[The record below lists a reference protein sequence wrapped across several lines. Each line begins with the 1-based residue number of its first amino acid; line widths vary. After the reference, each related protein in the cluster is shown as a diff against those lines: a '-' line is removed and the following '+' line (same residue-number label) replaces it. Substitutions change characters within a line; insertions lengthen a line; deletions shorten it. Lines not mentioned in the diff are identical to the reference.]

1 MELDISAISSSEAG
15 RLQLDVPRGVVEQ
28 GRRIEEF
35 IRAEVIPREHS
46 GLKALTD
53 ALRGELQDLA
63 RSAGVWAPQL
73 PTELAG
79 GGYDFVS
86 SSVLLEAAGYS
97 LLGPLALGCAAPDE
111 GNTHMLERIASPEQ
125 RAAYLEPL
133 ARGQV
138 RSCFAMTE
146 PAPGAG
152 SDARGLHT
160 VARQVPGG
168 WLLNGSKHFITG
180 ADGAAFAIV
189 MAATEEPG
197 GRASMF
203 LVDTDNSGWQLS
215 GHLPTLDA
223 AMLGGH
229 CTIELVDCFVPDQA
243 VLGEVG
249 QGFRYAQ
256 VRLAPARLTHCM
268 RWLGAAQRAHDT
280 AIDRATDRQ
289 LFGGSLSDLG
299 MAQAHIADNEI
310 DLHASRALLRQ
321 ACWDVQQDRD
331 ALVASS
337 RAKVFVSEAVGRV
350 VDRSVQL
357 MGGLGTV
364 FDAPV
369 AQIYADIR
377 AFRIYD
383 GASEVHRMSIA
394 KRRSSDARRAA
405 AT

>member
-1 MELDISAISSSEAG
+1 M
-15 RLQLDVPRGVVEQ
+15 
-28 GRRIEEF
+28 
-35 IRAEVIPREHS
+35 
-46 GLKALTD
+46 
-53 ALRGELQDLA
+53 LA
-63 RSAGVWAPQL
+63 R
-73 PTELAG
+73 
-79 GGYDFVS
+79 
-86 SSVLLEAAGYS
+86 
-97 LLGPLALGCAAPDE
+97 
-111 GNTHMLERIASPEQ
+111 IATPEQ
-125 RAAYLEPL
+125 QAAYLQPL
-133 ARGQV
+133 ARGEV
-138 RSCFAMTE
+138 RSCFAMSE

-160 VARQVPGG
+160 VARQAPGG

-180 ADGAAFAIV
+180 ADGATFAIV
-189 MAATEEPG
+189 MAATDEPG

-203 LVDTDNSGWQLS
+203 LVDADNPGWNVT
-215 GHLPTLDA
+215 GHLPTLDV

-229 CTIELVDCFVPDQA
+229 CTVELMDCFVPDDA

-280 AIDRATDRQ
+280 AVARATERQ
-289 LFGGSLSDLG
+289 LFGRALSDHG
-299 MAQAHIADNEI
+299 MAQALIADNEI
-310 DLHASRALLRQ
+310 DVHASRALLRQ
-321 ACWDVQQDRD
+321 ACWDVQNDRD

-364 FDAPV
+364 FDAPI

-394 KRRSSDARRAA
+394 KHRSGAIRDSAAR
-405 AT
+405 